1 MVQQWLLK
9 VLLGKKLENMMNEK
23 WEELDVR
30 VVGTIHLSLTHKIKY
45 IVLNKKYPSQLREKL
60 EKIDISKSLNK

>member
-1 MVQQWLLK
+1 
-9 VLLGKKLENMMNEK
+9 MMNEK